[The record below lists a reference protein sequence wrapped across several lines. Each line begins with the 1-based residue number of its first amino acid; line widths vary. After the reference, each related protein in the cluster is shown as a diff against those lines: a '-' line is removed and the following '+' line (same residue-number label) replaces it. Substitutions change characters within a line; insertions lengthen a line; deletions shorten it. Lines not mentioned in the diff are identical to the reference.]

1 MQFTDNT
8 SVPSKRADDS
18 GVDQIRLKVRL
29 PTRKPPGSFSL
40 RRITSGGRYIAQ
52 IDGLRF
58 VAIASVVLYHIPS
71 VLQDNLG
78 IRAPQGLAWAPVLN
92 GSYGV
97 FLFFAISGFIL
108 GLPFAQ
114 HALADGRPVCLK
126 QYFTRRLTRLEP
138 PYILAVLLYFI
149 LKVRVAHAYSFHSL
163 FPHLLATLSYTH
175 NFIYGA
181 RSLVSGVTWSLELEV
196 QFYILMPLLALVYRV
211 KSYWLRRAGL
221 LGMMFLLPLC
231 AQLWPDSFIYRRTVV
246 GVLQFFLT
254 GLLLADLVA
263 AGSLDWFGAPSM
275 QSNRAG
281 RQLLLDAVALPCW
294 CIVFLLS
301 KSYVLLLLPPLLLV
315 TYLAA
320 LRGLFF
326 SKIFSNPILAI
337 SGGMCY
343 SIYLY
348 HYAVLV
354 AVLGHLPSLKGVPG
368 PQAVM
373 AGAVVGLPVVALISV
388 VFFVLIERPC
398 MERDWV
404 RKVGRSVSV
413 LLSRNGA
420 RGKANVSEHS

>member
-1 MQFTDNT
+1 MHFTDNT
-8 SVPSKRADDS
+8 SVPSKREHDS

-58 VAIASVVLYHIPS
+58 VAIASVVLYHIPW
-71 VLQDNLG
+71 VLHDNLG
-78 IRAPQGLAWAPVLN
+78 IQFPQGLAWAPVLK

-114 HALADGRPVCLK
+114 HELADGRPVCLK

-149 LKVRVAHAYSFHSL
+149 LKVRVAHAYTFHSL

-175 NFIYGA
+175 NFVYGT
-181 RSLVSGVTWSLELEV
+181 RSLVSGVTWTLELEV

-211 KSYWLRRAGL
+211 KSHQLRRTSV
-221 LGMMFLLPLC
+221 LGMMFLLALC
-231 AQLWPDSFIYRRTVV
+231 TQLWPNSFICQRTVL
-246 GVLQFFLT
+246 GVLPFFLA
-254 GLLLADLVA
+254 GILLADLVA

-294 CIVFLLS
+294 CTVFLLS
-301 KSYVLLLLPPLLLV
+301 KSFVMFLLPPILLI
-315 TYLAA
+315 TYVAA

-326 SKIFSNPILAI
+326 SKIFSNPLLAI

-354 AVLGHLPSLKGVPG
+354 AVLGNLSSLKGIPG
-368 PQAVM
+368 PQAFL
-373 AGAVVGLPVVALISV
+373 AGAVVGVPAVALISV
-388 VFFVLIERPC
+388 VFFVLVERPC
-398 MERDWV
+398 MERDWP
-404 RKVGRSVSV
+404 RKLERNVSV
-413 LLSRNGA
+413 LLSRDGV
-420 RGKANVSEHS
+420 RGCQ